1 MFTSAKTTNG
11 TTVLTKQ
18 ILFGWLVGYF
28 FQIGNKEEMKDILFG
43 KE

>member
-28 FQIGNKEEMKDILFG
+28 FPDR
-43 KE
+43 